1 MLQNLQLYNVRST
14 SCKLQSQFA
23 ILNYNYNLQLQCKI
37 WFHLQKKFT
46 TTILNLVSFVK
57 KDYKFAKLSIK
68 RNLQLI
74 STAIGRF
81 NEDAINVCVFLCI
94 AYH

>member
-37 WFHLQKKFT
+37 WFHLKKNYNYNFKFDF
-46 TTILNLVSFVK
+46 ICK
-57 KDYKFAKLSIK
+57 KNYKFVKLSIK
-68 RNLQLI
+68 WNLQ
-74 STAIGRF
+74 F
-81 NEDAINVCVFLCI
+81 NITYN
-94 AYH
+94 